1 MRFTDSLYF
10 IKNNSVFDMNYLK
23 ISNCSNCNFG
33 EEKNKNKNKN
43 KNGESSFKSLLFK
56 PIVMLVAGILYIV
69 ILNVCMGESNNFS
82 YQLQYS
88 NRYSRKL
95 SERFIYYNPN
105 VEGGYPDMCNTCSGQ
120 SYSDESDYDVM
131 KYTNKVMKDLKKHQ
145 LWNDHNKVPYT
156 SVYMGVS
163 VQDKDYVFDKEIDNM
178 DFGSDDIIDFM
189 KYMWHQ
195 VMETEKERYLVLKNV
210 LRKFQDEFPLNN
222 NIMNNYNNKKYV
234 KCYERIDLGAD
245 IVESGLNKVFTKCLK
260 KNELDKNKFKI
271 LITAIRFLW
280 RKTFLDVQEECN
292 VILELP
298 TKVSQ
303 LPKRNLRRRRTPNP
317 NDEVSLRS
325 YPRSYPKSY
334 PKSYPRSYPKS
345 YPKSYPRNSNPRTY
359 GQRNYYPPYRPPQII
374 DYVYKVTYGE
384 NADEDVDRHIE
395 HLVERM
401 AEEEA
406 ERIAELSVQP
416 YIEALEASYKPIAER
431 NSQNSV
437 EKKVEKS
444 DEMINEKHMDEQKNA
459 NMNNQPLKGILK
471 GGNTN
476 AKGAQANAKLGS
488 ATTKGGL
495 ANAKVGN
502 ATTKVGGANKKVGN
516 VTTKVGIAT
525 TKVGNPNARANSGKI
540 NKKTK

>member
-1 MRFTDSLYF
+1 
-10 IKNNSVFDMNYLK
+10 
-23 ISNCSNCNFG
+23 
-33 EEKNKNKNKN
+33 
-43 KNGESSFKSLLFK
+43 
-56 PIVMLVAGILYIV
+56 
-69 ILNVCMGESNNFS
+69 MGESNNFS

-105 VEGGYPDMCNTCSGQ
+105 VEGGYPDMCNICSGQ

-178 DFGSDDIIDFM
+178 DFSSDDIIDFM

-245 IVESGLNKVFTKCLK
+245 IVESGLNKVFNKCIM
-260 KNELDKNKFKI
+260 KNELDKNKFKV

-303 LPKRNLRRRRTPNP
+303 LPKKKLRRRRTPNP
-317 NDEVSLRS
+317 NDEISLRGYPRS
-325 YPRSYPKSY
+325 YPRSYPG
-334 PKSYPRSYPKS
+334 SYPRSYPGS
-345 YPKSYPRNSNPRTY
+345 YPGSYPRSYPGSSNPRTY
-359 GQRNYYPPYRPPQII
+359 GQSNYYPPYRPPQII

-406 ERIAELSVQP
+406 ERIAEICVQP
-416 YIEALEASYKPIAER
+416 YIEALEASYKATAEK

-444 DEMINEKHMDEQKNA
+444 SEMINEKHMDEQKNA
-459 NMNNQPLKGILK
+459 NMNNQPLKGIMK

-488 ATTKGGL
+488 ANAKLGNANAKLGS

-502 ATTKVGGANKKVGN
+502 ATTKVGSANTKVGN

-525 TKVGNPNARANSGKI
+525 TKVGNGNARANSGKI
-540 NKKTK
+540 NKMKK